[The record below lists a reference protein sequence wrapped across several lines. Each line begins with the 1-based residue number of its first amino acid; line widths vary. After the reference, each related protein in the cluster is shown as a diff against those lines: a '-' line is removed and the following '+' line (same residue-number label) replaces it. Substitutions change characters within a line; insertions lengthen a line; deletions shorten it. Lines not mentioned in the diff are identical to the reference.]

1 MNDWE
6 RPGAGSWG
14 RSVVLIVAAAVVLAV
29 VARARPDAPTGRLE
43 ITQDTVPPVVAP
55 SPASP
60 WALPPPGTWRRL
72 PPAPLA
78 SRVNY
83 TMAWTGSEV
92 IVWGGFDALNRPRL
106 NGAAFDPVR
115 GTWRSL
121 PSTAARDASAIAVT
135 AGSDVVFVSSRDTRR
150 FNPTSR
156 RWAAGPTLP
165 VPAGHSI
172 GDHIVAAGWVVVA
185 VTEPYDR
192 DRPSAVFALRT
203 GAPRWE
209 RLPDIPVTMTAGHTV
224 LAAGSRIMIFGP
236 PVDDQPAAVTLDVDV
251 VPATWRHFPPPP
263 GLDGE
268 HLITLA
274 GIAPGNRIMLWG
286 ARADAPTGYAAIWE
300 GGRWRLADPGPLR
313 PSRVVSV
320 MWTGGRMLVWDRF
333 NNVGALLD
341 PRTDRWTGVPQ
352 PPTAGTNLVR
362 EAVWAGSGLL
372 VWGAL
377 GAGGAIYTPG

>member
-1 MNDWE
+1 MSGWE
-6 RPGAGSWG
+6 RPTAGTWG
-14 RSVVLIVAAAVVLAV
+14 RAAALIVAAAVVLAV

-43 ITQDTVPPVVAP
+43 ITQDVVPPVIAP
-55 SPASP
+55 SPARP
-60 WALPPPGTWRRL
+60 WALPPAGTWQRL

-92 IVWGGFDALNRPRL
+92 IVWGGFDTFNRPRL

-115 GTWRSL
+115 GTWQSL
-121 PSTAARDASAIAVT
+121 PFTAALDASASAVV

-156 RWAAGPTLP
+156 RWATGPTLP
-165 VPAGHSI
+165 VPDGHTI
-172 GDHIVAAGWVVVA
+172 GDHIVAVGWVVVA

-192 DRPSAVFALRT
+192 DRRSAIFALRT
-203 GAPRWE
+203 GAPQWE
-209 RLPDIPVTMTAGHTV
+209 RLPDIPVTMTSGHAV
-224 LAAGSRIMIFGP
+224 LAAGSRIMIVGP
-236 PVDDQPAAVTLDVDV
+236 PVGGQPAAVTLDVNV
-251 VPATWRHFPPPP
+251 IPGAWQVFPPPP
-263 GLDGE
+263 GLDRE
-268 HLITLA
+268 HLVTLA

-286 ARADAPTGYAAIWE
+286 VRADAPTGYAAIWD
-300 GGRWRLADPGPLR
+300 GGRWRTADPGPLR

-333 NNVGALLD
+333 NNLGALFD
-341 PRTDRWTGVPQ
+341 PRTDRWTRVPQ

-377 GAGGAIYTPG
+377 GTGGAIYTPG